1 MNRRRRVSGAGIEAV
16 IMLLFVALLVPAG
29 VVGWAIGNRSH
40 GGATPAAV
48 TQPAST
54 PVDPQVAA
62 GAHAFV
68 GFACAKCHGIDGRGG
83 VSPDVPA
90 LTNAGASLTVA
101 QLKKIIHFG
110 LGVAS
115 DPTKPYMPVWNHVI
129 SERQIS
135 DLVSYIRAGL
145 PAVQYATSLPV
156 PTDQGTAV
164 QGAALYQVYG
174 CENCHGPNGLGGVPN
189 PSAPDKTIPPLS
201 GADFRAQFN
210 TDKKVIDFIR
220 SGSVLGKAPIV
231 SMPHW
236 GGIIPPQE
244 MQALADYLKTF
255 Q

>member
-1 MNRRRRVSGAGIEAV
+1 MKRRPRVSDVGVETL

-29 VVGWAIGNRSH
+29 VVGWAIGQRSQ
-40 GGATPAAV
+40 GGATPAAAAK
-48 TQPAST
+48 PASA
-54 PVDPQVAA
+54 PADPQVAA
-62 GAHAFV
+62 GAHTFV
-68 GFACAKCHGIDGRGG
+68 QFACAKCHGLDGRGG

-90 LTNAGASLTVA
+90 LTNAGTSLTVA
-101 QLKKIIHFG
+101 QLKKIIDFG
-110 LGVAS
+110 LGVAG
-115 DPTKPYMPVWNHVI
+115 DPKKPFMPVWTHVI
-129 SERQIS
+129 SDRQVS
-135 DLVSYIRAGL
+135 DLVAYIRAGL
-145 PAVQYATSLPV
+145 PPVQYATPLPV
-156 PTDQGTAV
+156 PTDQGTVV

-189 PSAPDKTIPPLS
+189 PSAPDKTIPTLA

-236 GGIIPPQE
+236 GGIIPPDE